1 MGTFPS
7 ARCRASKGLAG
18 NIEKGTKMERKTVN
32 LVLLVALV
40 LYAISPVDAAPGPMD
55 DIILFLIYAI
65 ANHKKIMPRATAT
78 VK

>member
-55 DIILFLIYAI
+55 DIILFLIYGI
-65 ANHKKIMPRATAT
+65 ANHRKLRPRATA
-78 VK
+78 VAE